1 MKPLLI
7 HSVAKIALAC
17 IAIMFLSIFLSAFY
31 PSITNQMAMGQLEND
46 DFAFTTWEM
55 WQGAYRAVSAL
66 IGFIV
71 VATGC
76 SVSVDVYKF
85 FKTRKEK

>member
-1 MKPLLI
+1 
-7 HSVAKIALAC
+7 
-17 IAIMFLSIFLSAFY
+17 
-31 PSITNQMAMGQLEND
+31 MAMGQLEND
-46 DFAFTTWEM
+46 DFAFAAWEM